1 MPKDKF
7 VYIMDTTLR
16 DGEQTQGVSF
26 TAEEKL
32 GIAKRL
38 LEKVKVDRIEVGN
51 ARVSEGELDAIKGI
65 TSWAKKEGLL
75 GRVEVMGF
83 VDFERSVEWINE
95 AGAKVMN
102 LLAKGS
108 LKHCEKQL
116 GKSQEQHFEDV
127 RKTIEFAKKSG
138 LKVNV
143 YLEDWSNGM
152 HESRDYVFSFV
163 KLLNK
168 LPVERILL
176 PDTLGLLSPAK
187 TTKFCAEMIEK
198 FPKTRFEFHAHN
210 DYGLAV
216 ANTLAAVNAGING
229 VHVTVNGLGERGGNA
244 PLGEVVA
251 AIRDHTSLNV
261 AIDEK
266 EIYKTSKIVEAF
278 SGKRI
283 PENKPISGESV
294 FTQTAGIH
302 ADGDVKGNLYAN
314 KLLPERFGRQREY
327 ALGKLSGKTSL
338 EINLKKM
345 GIELTK
351 EQKKAVLERVVQLG
365 DKKEKVTPEDLPY
378 IVADVLQTPEE
389 QKIKIVNCVVSSGR
403 GITPHASFTLKSNG
417 DQVAASG
424 VGDGGYDAFM
434 NALKG
439 AVKQFGIELPQL
451 ADYEVR
457 IPPGG
462 KTDALV
468 ETTITWQKNGSRFKT
483 IGVDSDQVMAAVKAT
498 EKMLN
503 IMVRNSSN

>member
-1 MPKDKF
+1 MPNEKF
-7 VYIMDTTLR
+7 VEVMDTTLR

-32 GIAKRL
+32 AIAKRL
-38 LEKVKVDRIEVGN
+38 LKDVKVDRIEVGN
-51 ARVSEGELDAIKGI
+51 ARVSDGELKAIKAI
-65 TSWAKKEGLL
+65 TAWAKKEGLL
-75 GRVEVMGF
+75 EKVEVMGF
-83 VDFERSVEWINE
+83 VDLEKSVEWIKG

-127 RKTIEFAKKSG
+127 KKTIDFAKENG
-138 LKVNV
+138 LSVNV

-152 HESRDYVFSFV
+152 RESRQYVLDFV
-163 KLLNK
+163 KLLNE
-168 LPVERILL
+168 LPVERVLL
-176 PDTLGLLSPAK
+176 PDTLGVLSPSK
-187 TTKFCAEMIEK
+187 TAVFCREMIGS

-216 ANTLAAVNAGING
+216 ANTLAAVEAGFSG
-229 VHVTVNGLGERGGNA
+229 VHVTINGLGERGGNA
-244 PLGEVVA
+244 PLDEVVA
-251 AIRDHTSLNV
+251 AIRDHTDLNV
-261 AIDEK
+261 AVDEK
-266 EIYKTSKIVEAF
+266 KIYKTSKMVEAF

-302 ADGDVKGNLYAN
+302 ADGDKKGNLYAN
-314 KLLPERFGRQREY
+314 KLLPERFGREREY
-327 ALGKLSGKTSL
+327 ALGKLSGKASL
-338 EINLKKM
+338 EMNLEKM

-403 GITPHASFTLKSNG
+403 GITPHASFTIKSNG
-417 DQVAASG
+417 DQIAASG

-434 NALKG
+434 KALKST
-439 AVKQFGIELPQL
+439 VKELGIELPQL

-468 ETTITWQKNGSRFKT
+468 EATITWQNNGSRFKT

-503 IMVRNSSN
+503 IVVRNSEK